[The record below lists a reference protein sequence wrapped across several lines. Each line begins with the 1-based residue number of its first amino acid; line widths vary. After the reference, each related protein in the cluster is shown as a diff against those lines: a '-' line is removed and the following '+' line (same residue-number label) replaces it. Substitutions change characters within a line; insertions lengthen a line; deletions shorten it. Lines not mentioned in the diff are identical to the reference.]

1 MHHKSQIKIN
11 NMEYQTYLRQA
22 NLKSGPDLFMVR
34 ISMSCHMTHYFFLVI
49 IALFVTF
56 SHLSTLN
63 FFNIQTQS
71 IQQADCLP
79 YCHTTAMLV
88 LI

>member
-1 MHHKSQIKIN
+1 
-11 NMEYQTYLRQA
+11 
-22 NLKSGPDLFMVR
+22 
-34 ISMSCHMTHYFFLVI
+34 MTHYFFLVI

-79 YCHTTAMLV
+79 YYCYASTDIKNLLRFFLQLHFSTFHSQLSFILHGIHLDHLPNDV
-88 LI
+88 I